1 MTLLSRIAN
10 NLYGLSR
17 YPEPADF
24 MARMLGKVASS
35 GRDPQSLVRKVR
47 AGVPLGCNAESGK
60 VAAEP
65 RVTFRLVLR
74 CFPQARQVR
83 GFCVR
88 AVRIGLALIFQRVSA
103 DGLADGIM
111 TDTSPTVRTMCQ
123 PSACL

>member
-65 RVTFRLVLR
+65 RVTFRLGVWSRDEVVRVNLERSRVLG
-74 CFPQARQVR
+74 P
-83 GFCVR
+83 
-88 AVRIGLALIFQRVSA
+88 
-103 DGLADGIM
+103 GLADGLKGG
-111 TDTSPTVRTMCQ
+111 SP
-123 PSACL
+123 L